1 MIDTGI
7 VVTAHKLKDH
17 AFDNWHTEASG
28 RWKIAD
34 LRADEGYCNDW
45 ISVDSL
51 AWDKQKSLLYVG
63 LNCIN
68 TDIFYTFDPSIQEFK
83 SLNFQRVSDKFDV
96 KLHRS
101 IELDDDG
108 TVYLAT
114 ALLHDL
120 DEQHEAKGGK
130 VLNYNPST
138 DQYTLLGVPVPSNYI
153 QSILLDSS
161 NRLLYGF
168 TYPSE
173 QLFCYDL
180 RTGNLKN
187 LAYVGNG
194 VMISQPHCAVLDSNN
209 CLWGTW
215 GEGRAF
221 EYSPGP
227 VPIRIFRYDPS
238 TNQFSWFQHGFPKTS
253 ISDPARVDHMML
265 GNDGLIYVGTVSGG
279 FSRLDPQTAEVE
291 YLGKPFAGDR
301 LAGLVQGSDGRIYG
315 AGNAGYDSN
324 NNGTSR
330 LFVFDP
336 GSRDIRDLGAI
347 ADPQTG
353 AGASCIHILVEG
365 HNDTFYAGENDNIWR
380 SSYLWECRLNNA

>member
-1 MIDTGI
+1 MNTKIA
-7 VVTAHKLKDH
+7 VHAHKLKDR
-17 AFDNWHTEASG
+17 AFHNWHTEVSG
-28 RWKIAD
+28 RWKITD

-51 AWDKQKSLLYVG
+51 AWDQQKKLLYVG

-68 TDIFYTFDPSIQEFK
+68 TDIFYTFDPGSNAFE
-83 SLNFQRVSDKFDV
+83 SLGFQRVSDKFDV

-101 IELDDDG
+101 IELDGDG
-108 TVYLAT
+108 ALYLAT

-130 VLNYNPST
+130 VFRYDPST
-138 DQYTLLGVPVPSNYI
+138 EQYTLLGVPIPSNYI
-153 QSILLDSS
+153 QSIVLDPV

-173 QLFCYDL
+173 QLFCFDL
-180 RTGNLKN
+180 NTGECKS

-194 VMISQPHCAVLDSNN
+194 VMISQPHCGVIDRNN

-215 GEGRAF
+215 GETRAY
-221 EYSPGP
+221 EYAPGP

-238 TNQFSWFQHGFPKTS
+238 NKQFTWFQHGFGKTS
-253 ISDPARVDHMML
+253 ASDPARVDHMML
-265 GNDGLIYVGTVSGG
+265 GADGLIYAGTVSGG
-279 FSRLDPQTAEVE
+279 LSRLNPETGAVE
-291 YLGKPFAGDR
+291 YLGKPFSGDR

-315 AGNAGYDSN
+315 AGNSGYDSY

-330 LFVFDP
+330 LFAFDP
-336 GSRDIRDLGAI
+336 KTGDIEDLGAI
-347 ADPQTG
+347 ADSESG
-353 AGASCIHILVEG
+353 AGASCVHILVEG
-365 HNDTFYAGENDNIWR
+365 ENGTFYAGENDNIWR
-380 SSYLWECRLNNA
+380 SSYLWECRLLNA